1 MTVKVALINPLLNNT
16 KKRHKMSVP
25 LKCKLITEDGKEIKG
40 TMKKKGNYNNDD
52 DNDDNNTNNSNEHNH
67 STSKRS
73 KSKQQKQR
81 PPLHYLQLHEDCA
94 SPKISCVTGE
104 CIVKFRIN
112 DVSQNHK
119 NQGFHVVIQPNID
132 KLASLCEIYECRS
145 SKIIVK
151 SKSPEKL
158 NAQSMSLSEISRNF
172 WIFFTQQQTQN
183 RKRKKTV
190 IGQFV

>member
-1 MTVKVALINPLLNNT
+1 MTVKVALINPLYTN
-16 KKRHKMSVP
+16 KKHKMNVP

-40 TMKKKGNYNNDD
+40 TMKKKGHIDD
-52 DNDDNNTNNSNEHNH
+52 DNDNHNNHNDNDDSNDKK
-67 STSKRS
+67 T

-81 PPLHYLQLHEDCA
+81 PPLHYLQLHEDCS
-94 SPKISCVTGE
+94 SPKISSVNGE

-132 KLASLCEIYECRS
+132 KLPSLCEVYECRS

-158 NAQSMSLSEISRNF
+158 NAQSMFSIFISL
-172 WIFFTQQQTQN
+172 
-183 RKRKKTV
+183 
-190 IGQFV
+190 